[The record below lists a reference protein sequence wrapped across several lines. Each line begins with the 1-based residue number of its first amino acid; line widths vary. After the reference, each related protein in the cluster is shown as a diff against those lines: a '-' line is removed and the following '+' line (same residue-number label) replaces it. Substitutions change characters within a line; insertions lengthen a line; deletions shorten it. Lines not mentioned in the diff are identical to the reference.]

1 MPDILDE
8 FEHLLE
14 KTLENHIFAWLPS
27 QSSIHEFVREVLE
40 AIQGVYTQDQNKI
53 ASSDFLIQVSTE
65 DYAAWFSNQLDLS
78 QFSRLLTAAMTEAGF
93 STPKPPAFHI
103 MALSS
108 LETGKVAIQ
117 PVSSSPAN
125 IDETQYLGIRE
136 KKQTQT
142 LVREETDIL
151 KAFLTGATGE
161 VYYLEKSVVN
171 IGRREDNDIYLAD
184 QRVSRQHAQIRRV
197 RNQHILFDLN
207 STGGTFVNNR
217 PVVQANLV
225 TGDVISFA
233 GVVMIYA
240 EEYFSTIDEDTSDL
254 NGTTRT
260 PSLPDDN
267 EQGLEIL

>member
-14 KTLENHIFAWLPS
+14 KTLESHIFSWLPN

-40 AIQGVYTQDQNKI
+40 AIQHVYTQNQNQI
-53 ASSDFLIQVSTE
+53 ASSDFLIQVSKD
-65 DYAAWFSNQLDLS
+65 DYATWFSNQLDLS
-78 QFSRLLTAAMTEAGF
+78 QFSRLLTAAMLEAGF

-103 MALSS
+103 IALSS
-108 LETGKVAIQ
+108 LEAGKVSIQ
-117 PVSSSPAN
+117 PVSTSPTN
-125 IDETQYLGIRE
+125 IDETQYLGIGE
-136 KKQTQT
+136 KKLTRP
-142 LVREETDIL
+142 LVKEDTDIL
-151 KAFLTGATGE
+151 RAFLTGAAGE
-161 VYYLEKSVVN
+161 VFYLEKNVVN
-171 IGRREDNDIYLAD
+171 IGRREDNDIFLAD

-217 PVVQANLV
+217 PVVQATLV
-225 TGDVISFA
+225 TGDVVSFA

-240 EEYFSTIDEDTSDL
+240 EEYFSTSEEDTSDL

-260 PSLPDDN
+260 PSHPEDTG
-267 EQGLEIL
+267 QGLEIL

>member
-1 MPDILDE
+1 
-8 FEHLLE
+8 
-14 KTLENHIFAWLPS
+14 
-27 QSSIHEFVREVLE
+27 
-40 AIQGVYTQDQNKI
+40 
-53 ASSDFLIQVSTE
+53 
-65 DYAAWFSNQLDLS
+65 
-78 QFSRLLTAAMTEAGF
+78 MTEAGF

-142 LVREETDIL
+142 LVRDETDIL